1 MDLKANEA
9 VVRLVRNL
17 TQHHARLYAFIR
29 SLVSSRADA
38 EEVLQE
44 TTLTLLRKLDESD
57 RVANFLAW
65 ACAVARIEALRF
77 RDRQKPGRLV
87 FGDQFLE
94 TVVDVMAEKAD
105 LLDDRRE
112 ALARCVEK
120 LPTRDQDLVHRRYT
134 DGKST
139 QTVAQ
144 EVGRSVDAVYKA
156 LARIRRALFECVE
169 RTLAAGGAS

>member
-1 MDLKANEA
+1 MDPEANEA

-17 TQHHARLYAFIR
+17 TQQNARIFAYIR
-29 SLVSSRADA
+29 SLVPSRADA

-44 TTLTLLRKLDESD
+44 TTLTLLRKLEESD
-57 RVANFLAW
+57 RAVNFLAW

-94 TVVDVMAEKAD
+94 TVADVMAEKAD

-112 ALARCVEK
+112 ALAGCVEK
-120 LPTRDQDLVHRRYT
+120 LSPRDRDLIQRRYT

-156 LARIRRALFECVE
+156 LARIRQVLFDCVE